1 MPQFDFAA
9 VTWPQLA
16 WLGLFFAVLYFG
28 VVKQTLPKLGKVME
42 SRESKIAGDL
52 ATARAAKDAAD
63 STAEAYE
70 AELATSRDAA
80 RSAIA
85 AAKAKAAKASETSLA
100 KAGAKADDELADA
113 EARISASVKAAE
125 TALRDVAAENAAS
138 IVDRL
143 TGKAPAIAA
152 ARKAVDALA

>member
-16 WLGLFFAVLYFG
+16 WLAVLFAVLYFG
-28 VVKQTLPKLGKVME
+28 VVRQTLPKLGKVME

-52 ATARAAKDAAD
+52 DTARAAKDAAD
-63 STAEAYE
+63 NTAAAYE
-70 AELATSRDAA
+70 ADLASSRDAA
-80 RSAIA
+80 RAAIA
-85 AAKAKAAKASETSLA
+85 EAKAKAAKASEASLA
-100 KAGAKADDELADA
+100 KAAAKSDDQIAKA
-113 EARISASVKAAE
+113 EARIAESVAAAQS
-125 TALRDVAAENAAS
+125 ALRDVAAENAAS

-152 ARKAVDALA
+152 ARKAVDALG